1 MDKKRLPL
9 WARLTLELLAL
20 LVLLAG
26 GFVIW
31 GSTPARPMPE
41 VYERVPGLDE
51 ISAGERWLTFVPDG
65 GSPTVGL
72 ILYPGGRVDFRAYA
86 PTAQAIAEQ
95 GYFVALMRMP
105 LNLAVFAPDAAA
117 EVIAAYPEIAHWA
130 VGGHSLGGAMAA
142 HFVATHP
149 GAVDGLVLWA
159 AYPASSDDLSQ
170 SGVRVVSIS
179 ASFDGLATPEKIDAS
194 RPLLPAD
201 TVWVTIQGG
210 NHAQFGWYGPQ
221 PGDDPAAISRETQQA
236 QIIEATVE
244 FLESLQQNP

>member
-51 ISAGERWLTFVPDG
+51 ISAGERWLTFLPDG